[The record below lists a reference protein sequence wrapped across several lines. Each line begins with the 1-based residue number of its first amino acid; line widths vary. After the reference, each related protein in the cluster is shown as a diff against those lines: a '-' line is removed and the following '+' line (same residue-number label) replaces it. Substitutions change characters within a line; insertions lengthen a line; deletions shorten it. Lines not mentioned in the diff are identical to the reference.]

1 MFDGNSPFV
10 LLDDARACDAAPARL
25 YRDPVDIVR
34 ADKMEDLE
42 ACFAALTRARLAG
55 QHVAGYL
62 SYEAGLALEGRLQGK
77 IPENLPAPLLW
88 FGIFKNYIQLA
99 PEAVAE
105 SLPDRNGAWLGQ
117 LEPAISRTAYEAAF
131 KKVQNYI
138 LSGDIYQANLTFRA
152 EMDFS
157 GHPLALYAAIR
168 DRAQAGYGG
177 VVHDG
182 ANWMLSFSPELFFA
196 LKDGRITAK
205 PMKGTAAR
213 LADSEADAQVQAQLH
228 GDPKQRSENLM
239 IVDLLRNDLSRV
251 ARRGS
256 VAVPHLFQIE
266 SYPTIHQMT
275 STVTAQLRDGLD
287 AVDVIRQIFP
297 CGSITGAPKIRAME
311 IIDELE
317 SAAGGTAGEH
327 GPRGIYCGSIGR
339 IDAADAQGR
348 SDAAFNVAIRTFF
361 LKSGKERLSIG
372 LGSGIVADSDGEDE
386 WRECLAKGRFAKV
399 DANAG
404 GNAGGNIGADSGRG
418 HRVDLIETMAFDP
431 ASGIARL
438 EAHLERMKTSAA
450 TLQFEFDRHAA
461 RNAIQAI
468 TFHQESPAMVRLHL
482 GPSGALAIELKP
494 MPEPQ
499 DGPVQCQLV
508 PMQADPRDFRLH
520 HKTSDRRVYAVE
532 GLGEGVH
539 PIFVDGEG
547 FVTEG
552 AIWNVFVERDG
563 LLLTPR
569 LERGVLPGVLRAEL
583 LESGQAVEA
592 DLTAEDMA
600 GGFLVGNSVRGL
612 VQAVVTD

>member
-1 MFDGNSPFV
+1 MFCADQPFV
-10 LLDDARACDAAPARL
+10 LLDDVRACDAAPARL
-25 YRDPVDIVR
+25 YRDPVGVIR
-34 ADKMEDLE
+34 ADRLEDLE
-42 ACFAALTRARLAG
+42 ACFESLSRARLAG
-55 QHVAGYL
+55 RHVAGYL
-62 SYEAGLALEGRLQGK
+62 SYEAGLGLEERLRGK
-77 IPENLPAPLLW
+77 MPADLPAPLAW
-88 FGIFKNYIQLA
+88 FGVFNDYKELS
-99 PEAVAE
+99 PGEVAE
-105 SLPDRNGAWLGQ
+105 ALPDRNGAWLGR
-117 LEPAISRTAYEAAF
+117 LEPLVSREAYDAAF
-131 KKVQNYI
+131 EKVQNYI
-138 LSGDIYQANLTFRA
+138 NNGDIYQANLTFRA

-168 DRAQAGYGG
+168 GRAQAGYGG
-177 VVHDG
+177 VVFDG
-182 ANWMLSFSPELFFA
+182 TNWMLSFSPELFFA
-196 LKDGRITAK
+196 LKDGRITAR

-213 LADSEADAQVQAQLH
+213 LADPEADAKVQAQLQS
-228 GDPKQRSENLM
+228 DPKQRAENLM

-251 ARRGS
+251 ARQGS
-256 VAVPHLFQIE
+256 VKVPELFHVE

-275 STVTAQLRDGLD
+275 STVTAELRESLD

-317 SAAGGTAGEH
+317 LAPSGS

-339 IDAADAQGR
+339 IDAPDEQGR
-348 SDAAFNVAIRTFF
+348 SDAAFNVAIRTLF
-361 LKSGKERLSIG
+361 LQEGKETLSIG
-372 LGSGIVADSDGEDE
+372 LGSGIVADSNGEDE

-399 DANAG
+399 DVNAEG
-404 GNAGGNIGADSGRG
+404 G

-438 EAHLERMKTSAA
+438 EAHLERMKTSAS

-468 TFHQESPAMVRLHL
+468 TLHQDTPAMVRLHL
-482 GPSGALAIELKP
+482 GQSGALAIELKP
-494 MPEPQ
+494 MPAPQ

-508 PMQADPRDFRLH
+508 PMRAEPQDFRLH
-520 HKTSDRRVYAVE
+520 HKTSDRRVYEVASE
-532 GLGEGVH
+532 DGGPGEGVH

-563 LLLTPR
+563 KLLTPP
-569 LERGVLPGVLRAEL
+569 LVRGVLPGVLRAEL

-592 DLTAEDMA
+592 DLRAEDLA

-612 VQAVVTD
+612 VQGEVA

>member
-1 MFDGNSPFV
+1 MFDAKNPFV

-25 YRDPVDIVR
+25 YRDPVAVIR
-34 ADKMEDLE
+34 ADRLEDLE
-42 ACFAALTRARLAG
+42 ACFAALSRARRAG

-62 SYEAGLALEGRLQGK
+62 SYEAGLALEERLRGK
-77 IPENLPAPLLW
+77 MPKELPTPLAW
-88 FGIFKNYIQLA
+88 FGIFKEYKEVS
-99 PEAVAE
+99 PKEVAE
-105 SLPDRNGAWLGQ
+105 ALPDRNGAWLGT
-117 LEPAISRTAYEAAF
+117 LKPRISREAYDAAF
-131 KKVQNYI
+131 KSVQNYI

-177 VVHDG
+177 VVYDG
-182 ANWMLSFSPELFFA
+182 TNWMLSFSPELFFA

-213 LADSEADAQVQAQLH
+213 LADPEADVKVQAQLH
-228 GDPKQRSENLM
+228 GDPKQRAENLM

-251 ARRGS
+251 AERGS

-275 STVTAQLRDGLD
+275 STVTAQLQDGRD

-317 SAAGGTAGEH
+317 LAPSGS

-339 IDAADAQGR
+339 IDAPDEQGR
-348 SDAAFNVAIRTFF
+348 SDAAFNVAIRT
-361 LKSGKERLSIG
+361 LVLQEGKETLSIG
-372 LGSGIVADSDGEDE
+372 LGSGIVADSNGEDE

-399 DANAG
+399 DVNAEG
-404 GNAGGNIGADSGRG
+404 G
-418 HRVDLIETMAFDP
+418 HKVDLIETMAFDP

-438 EAHLERMKTSAA
+438 EAHLERMKTSAS

-468 TFHQESPAMVRLHL
+468 TFHQEAPAMVRLHL
-482 GPSGALAIELKP
+482 GQSGALAIELKP
-494 MPEPQ
+494 MPAPQ
-499 DGPVQCQLV
+499 NGPVQCRLV
-508 PMQADPRDFRLH
+508 PMQAEPQDFRLH
-520 HKTSDRRVYAVE
+520 HKTSDRRVYQVAKE
-532 GLGEGVH
+532 DGAPGEGVH
-539 PIFVDGEG
+539 PIFVDGDG

-552 AIWNVFVERDG
+552 AIWNIFVERDG
-563 LLLTPR
+563 KLLTPP
-569 LERGVLPGVLRAEL
+569 LARGVLPGVLRAEL
-583 LESGQAVEA
+583 LKSGQAVEA
-592 DLTAEDMA
+592 DLTAADLA

-612 VQAVVTD
+612 VGATTID

>member
-1 MFDGNSPFV
+1 MFDAKNPFV

-25 YRDPVDIVR
+25 YRDPVAVIR
-34 ADKMEDLE
+34 ADRLEDLE
-42 ACFAALTRARLAG
+42 ACFAALSRARRAG

-62 SYEAGLALEGRLQGK
+62 SYEAGLALEERLRGK
-77 IPENLPAPLLW
+77 MPKELPTPLAW
-88 FGIFKNYIQLA
+88 FGIFKEYKELS
-99 PEAVAE
+99 PEEVAE
-105 SLPDRNGAWLGQ
+105 ALPDRNGAWLGT
-117 LEPAISRTAYEAAF
+117 LKPRISREAYDAAF
-131 KKVQNYI
+131 KSVQNYI

-177 VVHDG
+177 VVYDG
-182 ANWMLSFSPELFFA
+182 TNWMLSFSPELFFA

-213 LADSEADAQVQAQLH
+213 LADPEADAKVQAQLH
-228 GDPKQRSENLM
+228 GDPKQRAENLM

-251 ARRGS
+251 AERGS

-275 STVTAQLRDGLD
+275 STVTAQLQDGRD

-317 SAAGGTAGEH
+317 LASGGS

-339 IDAADAQGR
+339 IDAPDEQGR
-348 SDAAFNVAIRTFF
+348 SDAAFNVAIRT
-361 LKSGKERLSIG
+361 LVLQEGKETLSIG
-372 LGSGIVADSDGEDE
+372 LGSGIVADSNGEDE

-399 DANAG
+399 DVNAEG
-404 GNAGGNIGADSGRG
+404 G
-418 HRVDLIETMAFDP
+418 HKVDLIETMAFDP

-438 EAHLERMKTSAA
+438 EAHLERMKTSAR

-468 TFHQESPAMVRLHL
+468 TFHQDTPAMVRLHL
-482 GPSGALAIELKP
+482 GQSGALAIELKP
-494 MPEPQ
+494 MPAPQ
-499 DGPVQCQLV
+499 DGPVKCQLV
-508 PMQADPRDFRLH
+508 PMQTEPQDFRLH
-520 HKTSDRRVYAVE
+520 HKTSDRRVYQVAKE
-532 GLGEGVH
+532 DGAPGEGVH
-539 PIFVDGEG
+539 PIFVDGDG

-552 AIWNVFVERDG
+552 AIWNIFVERDG
-563 LLLTPR
+563 KLLTPP
-569 LERGVLPGVLRAEL
+569 LARGVLPGVLRAEL
-583 LESGQAVEA
+583 VESGQAVEA
-592 DLTAEDMA
+592 DLRAEDLA

-612 VQAVVTD
+612 VGADFQS